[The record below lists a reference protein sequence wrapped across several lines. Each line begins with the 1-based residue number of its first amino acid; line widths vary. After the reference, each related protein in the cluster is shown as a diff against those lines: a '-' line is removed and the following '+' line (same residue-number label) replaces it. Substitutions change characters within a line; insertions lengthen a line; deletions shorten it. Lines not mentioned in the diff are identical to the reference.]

1 MSMELAGNQMCPAV
15 SEWAGA
21 AGGGAAVAELLAIQ
35 PGLVAVSGTKPADM
49 VMEVHSHG
57 QRTYRENYFQE
68 LLKKASNPK
77 ILSSCPEIKWHFIG
91 HLQKQNVNKLIVVL
105 NLFMLEMVGPKKLAD
120 KVNSWWQKRGS
131 PERSEVTVQVTPV
144 EQKAKVACSLQR
156 QRPWWNM

>member
-1 MSMELAGNQMCPAV
+1 MWTVEGWQHVYGAGRESDVPCGQWMSRC
-15 SEWAGA
+15 SRRWS
-21 AGGGAAVAELLAIQ
+21 
-35 PGLVAVSGTKPADM
+35 SGHGQRTY
-49 VMEVHSHG
+49 SGHG

-156 QRPWWNM
+156 QWPWWNT